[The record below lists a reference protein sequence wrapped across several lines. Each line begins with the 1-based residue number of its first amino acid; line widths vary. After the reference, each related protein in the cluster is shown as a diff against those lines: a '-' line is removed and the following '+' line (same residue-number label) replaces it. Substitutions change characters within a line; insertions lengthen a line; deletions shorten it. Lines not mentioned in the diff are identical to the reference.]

1 LYFYNWNIK
10 LKAVFT
16 VRNNFVLLPTL
27 KNTIMKKFL
36 FLLLMITVILS
47 CNTKQPEKT
56 VSTDD
61 TTSFVTT
68 TDTATINKDSHYFW
82 SSDAESQKGLVMIKS
97 RPLPTDS
104 LTETNI
110 IQILNEAYP
119 EIPLSF
125 IKVSNDSIF
134 LKIKKS
140 SYLTEQL
147 GSTGA
152 DAYIAEVTYNLTE
165 LKGINFVDIR
175 FKEGDHASPG
185 TYSRTDF
192 VQVGN

>member
-1 LYFYNWNIK
+1 
-10 LKAVFT
+10 
-16 VRNNFVLLPTL
+16 
-27 KNTIMKKFL
+27 MKKLPFL
-36 FLLLMITVILS
+36 FFLIIVVLS
-47 CNTKQPEKT
+47 CNTNQPEKDVVT
-56 VSTDD
+56 VD
-61 TTSFVTT
+61 TTVAVST
-68 TDTATINKDSHYFW
+68 TDTANINRDSHYFW
-82 SSDAESQKGLVMIKS
+82 SSDADSPKGLVMIKS

-104 LTETNI
+104 LTQTNI
-110 IQILNEAYP
+110 VQLLNEAYP

-147 GSTGA
+147 GSSVA

-192 VQVGN
+192 VQARN

>member
-1 LYFYNWNIK
+1 
-10 LKAVFT
+10 
-16 VRNNFVLLPTL
+16 
-27 KNTIMKKFL
+27 MKKGPFL
-36 FLLLMITVILS
+36 FFMIIVVLS
-47 CNTKQPEKT
+47 CNTNQPEKDVIT
-56 VSTDD
+56 VD
-61 TTSFVTT
+61 TTVAAST
-68 TDTATINKDSHYFW
+68 TDTASINKDSHYFW
-82 SSDAESQKGLVMIKS
+82 SSDADSPKGLVMIKS
-97 RPLPTDS
+97 RPLPADS

-110 IQILNEAYP
+110 IQLLNEVYP

-125 IKVSNDSIF
+125 IKVSNDSVF
-134 LKIKKS
+134 LKINKS

-147 GSTGA
+147 GSSGA

-192 VQVGN
+192 VQARN

>member
-1 LYFYNWNIK
+1 MNK
-10 LKAVFT
+10 L
-16 VRNNFVLLPTL
+16 L
-27 KNTIMKKFL
+27 FL
-36 FLLLMITVILS
+36 FFVIIVVLS
-47 CNTKQPEKT
+47 CNTNQSEKT
-56 VSTDD
+56 VATVD
-61 TTSFVTT
+61 TTNTVPTI
-68 TDTATINKDSHYFW
+68 DTASINKDSHYFW
-82 SSDAESQKGLVMIKS
+82 SSDAESPKGLLMIKS

-104 LTETNI
+104 LTQTTI
-110 IQILNEAYP
+110 IQLMNEAYP

-125 IKVSNDSIF
+125 IKVSHDSIF

-147 GSTGA
+147 GSSGA

-192 VQVGN
+192 VQARN